1 MEKKKN
7 KYLCNLKHIISEQQ
21 RYLQSFA
28 KYIWKLLGFT
38 ENLDL
43 K

>member
-7 KYLCNLKHIISEQQ
+7 KYLCNLKHIISEQ